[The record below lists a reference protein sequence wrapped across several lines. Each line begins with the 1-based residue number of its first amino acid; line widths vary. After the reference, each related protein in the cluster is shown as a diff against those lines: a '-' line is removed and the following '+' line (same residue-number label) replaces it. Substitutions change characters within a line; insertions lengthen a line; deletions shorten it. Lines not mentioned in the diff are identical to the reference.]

1 MMGVMQGRDSALTR
15 PADVSPHSFTGL
27 VNYSQGAVYGRGL
40 HQKVSPQYTHPLGTK
55 ERMWGWEEKAV
66 PLEKPL
72 VNLNLKDSP
81 RLNWVQTSLDM
92 TSS

>member
-1 MMGVMQGRDSALTR
+1 MGVMQGRDSALTR

-72 VNLNLKDSP
+72 VNLNLKESP
-81 RLNWVQTSLDM
+81 RLNWVQTSLDV